1 MTAMP
6 ALMTDLEQLIT
17 EPAEDVAPEPVE
29 EAVDAQLSSDVAAP
43 EVAAPDVAAADVAAA
58 DVAAPE
64 VVDPEMAAPEVTE
77 TGMVLEPG
85 KTASEQA
92 FGDKPTAPS
101 GQVDGGLYEPDEY
114 QAACEAAGTP
124 DKWDPKYERGHT
136 TAKQWVQ
143 PYEGREDM
151 EFELKKG
158 ESASQAVRD
167 FIAGPTIGDYQVI
180 GVALE
185 MDELRDELGDQKF
198 DEVFGSTNPET
209 DAQISSAQRLK
220 ITAAMYTIPFA
231 DQMRAIVAEHDAVD
245 LPEELEAPAALARVE
260 EKPEEQTLTSEP
272 SPEMIAD
279 EIGIRREQEFA

>member
-1 MTAMP
+1 MKAMP
-6 ALMTDLEQLIT
+6 ALMTDLEQLIA
-17 EPAEDVAPEPVE
+17 EPAEDVAPPQPAE
-29 EAVDAQLSSDVAAP
+29 EAVDAQFSSEVAVP
-43 EVAAPDVAAADVAAA
+43 DVAAPDVTAA

-64 VVDPEMAAPEVTE
+64 VADPDMAAPEVTE

-136 TAKQWVQ
+136 SAKQWVQ

-151 EFELKKG
+151 EFVLKQG

-180 GVALE
+180 GVALD

-245 LPEELEAPAALARVE
+245 HAEEPEPPAVEARVE
-260 EKPEEQTLTSEP
+260 EKPQEEALTSEP
-272 SPEMIAD
+272 TPEMIAD
-279 EIGIRREQEFA
+279 EVGIRREQEFA